1 MLKRVVGIA
10 CLGWVGQSL
19 AINTLGQAADGLFG
33 PVSVVT
39 MLMELACYIIG
50 TSFCIGAI
58 MQYRIHRQNPK
69 LTPLMTPVIM
79 LVVGVL
85 LILMPYF
92 SVLPGDSFSASEQ
105 EKRDS
110 AAAAQVIR
118 EYNAQQEPVA
128 QPDNQNTQAAPK
140 NPNDYWQ

>member
-1 MLKRVVGIA
+1 MLKKMFGVLL
-10 CLGWVGQSL
+10 LGYVGQSL

-33 PVSVVT
+33 PVSVIT

-85 LILMPYF
+85 LILVPYF
-92 SVLPGDSFSASEQ
+92 SLLPGDSFSASEQ

-118 EYNAQQEPVA
+118 EYNAQQDQTTTPET
-128 QPDNQNTQAAPK
+128 QNADSQPK
-140 NPNDYWQ
+140 NPNEYWQ